1 MTLDVFPVLEGRE
14 EGRGGETRAS
24 LEGGGEGE
32 RWRRETFRRRG
43 RRGEEGL
50 MESGDGERDEVEVV
64 EEEEGDR
71 DMSWDFGTRRLGW
84 DGHGDGEKAY

>member
-1 MTLDVFPVLEGRE
+1 
-14 EGRGGETRAS
+14 
-24 LEGGGEGE
+24 
-32 RWRRETFRRRG
+32 
-43 RRGEEGL
+43 

-71 DMSWDFGTRRLGW
+71 DMSWDFWTRRLGW